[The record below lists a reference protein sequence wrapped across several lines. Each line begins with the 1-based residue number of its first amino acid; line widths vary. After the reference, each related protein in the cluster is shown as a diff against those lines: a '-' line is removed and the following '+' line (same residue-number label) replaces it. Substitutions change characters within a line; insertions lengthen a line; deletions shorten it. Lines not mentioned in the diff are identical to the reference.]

1 MQYFLT
7 GATGFIGGHVARQ
20 LIAGGH
26 QVRALVRSPSKAE
39 GLARL
44 GVILY
49 PGDIVDKKS
58 MRKAIKGVDGIFHLA
73 AWYKVGAR
81 DKSQAESINVDGT
94 RNVLELMAELEIP
107 KGLYTSTLAV
117 FSDTGGRLVDESY
130 HHEGH
135 WLSEYDRTKWLA
147 HYTVASPMIKNGLP
161 LVIVQPGVVYGPDDP
176 SPVGEAIRQYLCGR
190 LPVVP
195 RKTAFCWAHV
205 TDTARGHLLAMEHG
219 RIGESYIIAGPKHT
233 FQETF
238 EIAERIT
245 GIKAPRLHI
254 SPAVMKVLAGIM
266 SVIGAVIPLPD
277 AYTAESLR
285 VVAGVTYLGDNT
297 KARRELGFQPRSL
310 VEGLQETLVYE
321 MKKLGLPLPQVSL
334 L

>member
-1 MQYFLT
+1 MRYFLT
-7 GATGFIGGHVARQ
+7 GATGFIGGHVVRQ
-20 LIAGGH
+20 LIADGH
-26 QVRALVRSPSKAE
+26 QVKALVRSLSKAE

-44 GVILY
+44 GAGLY
-49 PGDIVDKKS
+49 LGDIVDKKS
-58 MRKAIKGVDGIFHLA
+58 MCKAMEGTDGIFHLA

-81 DKSQAESINVDGT
+81 DRSQAETINVEGT

-130 HHEGH
+130 RNNGP

-147 HYTVASPMIKNGLP
+147 HYNVVLPMIERGLP
-161 LVIVQPGVVYGPDDP
+161 LIILQPGVVYGPDDP
-176 SPVGEAIRQYLCGR
+176 SPIGEAIRQYLRGR
-190 LPVVP
+190 LLVLPQ
-195 RKTAFCWAHV
+195 KTAFCWAHV
-205 TDTARGHLLAMEHG
+205 ADTARGHLLAMERG
-219 RIGESYIIAGPKHT
+219 QVGESYIIAGPRHT

-245 GIKAPRLHI
+245 GIEAPRLHP
-254 SPAVMKVLAGIM
+254 SPATLKVLAAVM
-266 SVIGAVIPLPD
+266 RVIGAVVPLPD

-321 MKKLGLPLPQVSL
+321 MKKLGLPLPRNQ
-334 L
+334 